1 MQRHDNAERSGS
13 NRPLIRKQANGWA
26 EGWHRGRVEWQFN
39 VQILK
44 SLIQSEWTQVSDE
57 RILARIRELLVEPE
71 IVFGN
76 LGVR

>member
-1 MQRHDNAERSGS
+1 MLSGPDQIAHS
-13 NRPLIRKQANGWA
+13 FANKRMGGQKGGTW
-26 EGWHRGRVEWQFN
+26 GRVEWQFN
-39 VQILK
+39 AQILK